1 MTVGE
6 FHCGSVV
13 MSPARI
19 HKDVDSIPGLAV
31 SWTVVE
37 AADEAWIL
45 LLWLWHRPAA
55 VAPIQQPLAWELHM
69 PQVRPLKKKKIFYNE
84 RINPYPPHIHT
95 HLLLP
100 SAEGYK

>member
-6 FHCGSVV
+6 FHCVSVV

-19 HKDVDSIPGLAV
+19 HKDVGSIPGLAV

-55 VAPIQQPLAWELHM
+55 VAPIQQPLAWELSYATGEA
-69 PQVRPLKKKKIFYNE
+69 LKEKKNFLE
-84 RINPYPPHIHT
+84 
-95 HLLLP
+95 
-100 SAEGYK
+100 